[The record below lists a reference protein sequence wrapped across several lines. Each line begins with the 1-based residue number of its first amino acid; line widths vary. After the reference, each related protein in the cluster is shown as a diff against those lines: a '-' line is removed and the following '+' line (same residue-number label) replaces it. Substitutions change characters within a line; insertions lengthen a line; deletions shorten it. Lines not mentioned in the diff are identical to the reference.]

1 MGLERCEAA
10 HAACTGPS
18 SALTSGS
25 RGLGTS
31 CPSACE
37 HTTPDPPP
45 DDHASQPR
53 TTRAAGAMVARGT
66 AALPAGSRRS
76 SFGDLAMKTMIRIN
90 IDLVRSQVDR
100 QSIFAFDP
108 NSAGAKDYQSLV
120 DELVGNVVSFP
131 QERKR
136 RMASGV

>member
-1 MGLERCEAA
+1 
-10 HAACTGPS
+10 
-18 SALTSGS
+18 
-25 RGLGTS
+25 
-31 CPSACE
+31 
-37 HTTPDPPP
+37 
-45 DDHASQPR
+45 
-53 TTRAAGAMVARGT
+53 
-66 AALPAGSRRS
+66 
-76 SFGDLAMKTMIRIN
+76 MKTMIRIN

-136 RMASGV
+136 RMTSGV